1 MLDTLNPVSLG
12 LGALGLYVVVIYV
25 IARCM
30 CASTELGDDEDA

>member
-12 LGALGLYVVVIYV
+12 LAALALYVVVIYV

-30 CASTELGDDEDA
+30 GASTELGDDEDA